1 MSKGLSVPVCRFVI
15 LTLILSLCFQMVVP
29 SQAASSY
36 KRKSRKRTAVKTAVA
51 HKSPTS
57 LPPLLTPYTK
67 TLSEPMT
74 VTPAGRKI
82 VYVASSLP
90 MSGLSSAALGRFYP
104 PLATTQLFNLV
115 TGSGGFDAILN
126 RIEVPVG
133 MFVTLTKASDIR
145 SVAVADEKI
154 ADVAVISPRAVLIN
168 GKAAGVTSLV
178 FQGDK
183 GLIQQYEVRVVAQPA
198 TTVEEIRQHLNM
210 PDLEIAMVR
219 NSVLLEGEV
228 DTEDQK
234 KKAVTIAQLYGQ
246 NVVDLLRVR
255 EARPKSEDVISKI
268 QSELRLPAVLVRM
281 TEGKTVL
288 TGEVDTVEERLRAE
302 GISRL
307 YAKTEVVNLVQI
319 RPYTAEELQ
328 QAIGSTTVRVRMA
341 RDAVFLEGT
350 ADSQA
355 EASQIEE
362 FVRKRAGGKDVMN
375 RVRVVSTPV
384 ETAPPPVMTFSE
396 QVQQAID
403 VPGVKVSGN
412 QNLVILEGSVRTMQ
426 QLQRTLAITQGFV
439 GDAQKIQNFLAVS
452 APEQVRIE
460 LAVVEVNL
468 SRLREFGVEYP
479 SSFLFNETTSDGGA
493 RAPGASFT
501 RQTPFSAVLRVP
513 PNMRSDVKIL
523 SKPNTVVL
531 SGKQAKFQV
540 GGEFPIPSTNT
551 STAGQNISAGIEFR
565 PFGIVMTTTP
575 TVDTLGNVYL
585 KISTEVSDLGPTIT
599 ISQGGV
605 TSEVPIFNTRNS
617 LTEVSLKDGQT
628 LVLGGLIEHRDEK
641 TVNKFPFLGRI
652 PILGELFT
660 SRQFQRRE
668 TELVIFV
675 TPNVVKTD
683 EEE

>member
-1 MSKGLSVPVCRFVI
+1 
-15 LTLILSLCFQMVVP
+15 
-29 SQAASSY
+29 
-36 KRKSRKRTAVKTAVA
+36 
-51 HKSPTS
+51 
-57 LPPLLTPYTK
+57 
-67 TLSEPMT
+67 MT